1 MRIEASGAVTG
12 TPITTLSEAE
22 LSFLDRAT
30 AADGSAEISGGLLAI
45 ATGED
50 ESHSAQTASS
60 VWRIYADDS
69 ADSNDDDRA
78 LVGFGIR
85 ALQGDRHAA
94 EFLIDPDH
102 RGQGLGEEL
111 LSTIL
116 QEEPDSWC
124 WSHGDH
130 PGAQA
135 LAKKHDLGRDRV
147 LYQMRTDS
155 GLSLDDLP
163 QTSAPE
169 GVTIR
174 SFALGDEDGWR
185 RVNNAAFDWHP
196 EQGSQ
201 TAEDF
206 AEIIQAPD
214 FDPDSV
220 ILAIRDDQVIGFHQ
234 TKLTDTAAEGSLGEV
249 YVVGVDPSIHAK
261 GVGKALTIEGMRRMV
276 AAGASAIEL
285 YVESDN
291 APALGLYE
299 RLGFHVAVAHVS
311 YAPASS
317 TERNQE

>member
-12 TPITTLSEAE
+12 TPITTLAEAE
-22 LSFLDRAT
+22 LTFLDRV
-30 AADGSAEISGGLLAI
+30 AASDGSAEISGGLLAI

-69 ADSNDDDRA
+69 ADSNVDAGA
-78 LVGFGIR
+78 LIGFGIR

-135 LAKKHDLGRDRV
+135 LAKKHNLGRDRV
-147 LYQMRTDS
+147 LYQMRTDP

-174 SFALGDEDGWR
+174 SFTTGDEDGWR

-206 AEIIQAPD
+206 AEVIEAPD
-214 FDPDSV
+214 FEPDSV

-234 TKLTDTAAEGSLGEV
+234 TKLTDFGAEGRLGEV

-276 AAGASAIEL
+276 TAGATAIEL

-311 YAPASS
+311 YAPVSS